1 MAANEAGTTVGHSV
15 LLAEEGS
22 RKRTMAAEAGE
33 EYDDD
38 GDLGTFGDGAN
49 APSSLPSRTLSLSL
63 YWERWR
69 ENGREKEEREKGRRV
84 RTKYDEIWGP
94 LLFFHVSETTHLYCQ
109 RT

>member
-1 MAANEAGTTVGHSV
+1 MEDRGEMAANEAGTAVGDSV

-63 YWERWR
+63 STGRDGEKTEERKR
-69 ENGREKEEREKGRRV
+69 REKREEE
-84 RTKYDEIWGP
+84 
-94 LLFFHVSETTHLYCQ
+94 
-109 RT
+109 